1 MGADGAAPHE
11 LLLVG
16 DGPEREHLSVSG
28 LAATSQY
35 RRVGASSGLVC
46 EMSWP
51 TDTETGDAG

>member
-1 MGADGAAPHE
+1 MGALNTAAAITN
-11 LLLVG
+11 
-16 DGPEREHLSVSG
+16 LSVSG